1 MRRWV
6 VGLCVLLFHCVGI
19 CACAYCAPPAVA
31 AGPDVTMTQEGTG
44 DGQQWPIGVWVT
56 VDEQRGQTSV
66 LELDP
71 DGTGMLVR
79 EKDGVIGD
87 PIARWGSNADWPG
100 ITDHLVRWVRHG
112 DWVGFEAGSVGVFDV
127 ERAGDTLKLT
137 RRAKRPETVIYE
149 RTDEQQYL
157 RLLPSHGPPP
167 EPPGT
172 EPSVVGVWAYSS
184 PDDDE
189 MMVMELKSNGLGVYI
204 AVGVG
209 TALGSLFRWRRADDT
224 ITTAASSPYAKSFE
238 MRFED
243 EKLLMR
249 GRRGEETVLRRS
261 NDPKHAQIL
270 DVAPLPPEPPRQSS
284 DAHLYLERLAG
295 S

>member
-1 MRRWV
+1 MRQRV
-6 VGLCVLLFHCVGI
+6 VGLCVLLLHCIVI
-19 CACAYCAPPAVA
+19 CVYWVPPAVA
-31 AGPDVTMTQEGTG
+31 AGPVVTTTQEGTG
-44 DGQQWPIGVWVT
+44 GGQQWPIGVWVT
-56 VDEQRGQTSV
+56 VDEETGQTSV
-66 LELDP
+66 LELSP

-79 EKDGVIGD
+79 EKDERIDD
-87 PIARWGSNADWPG
+87 PLVRWVRNPERTRIA
-100 ITDHLVRWVRHG
+100 DHLVRWVRHG
-112 DWVGFEAGSVGVFDV
+112 DWLGFAAGSVGVFDV
-127 ERAGDTLKLT
+127 ERAGRKLKVT
-137 RRAKRPETVIYE
+137 RRTQRPETVIYE

-172 EPSVVGVWAYSS
+172 QPSVVDVWAYSS

-189 MMVMELKSNGLGVYI
+189 MIAVELKSNGMGVWI
-204 AVGVG
+204 AVGGG
-209 TALGSLFRWRRADDT
+209 TALGSLFRWSRAGDT
-224 ITTAASSPYAKSFE
+224 ITTAASTPYAKSFE
-238 MRFED
+238 MRFAD

-249 GRRGEETVLRRS
+249 GGRGEETVLRRS

-284 DAHLYLERLAG
+284 DAHLFLERLAG